1 MYRQNNQLEFAKYM
15 QNLLVEAQNKGPQS
29 VVQMLS
35 QQYPQAAQQAQ
46 QMINGGASIKEAA
59 MHILQQRGIDPTMFM
74 GKKF

>member
-1 MYRQNNQLEFAKYM
+1 MYRQNNSLEFVKYM
-15 QNLLVEAQNKGPQS
+15 QNLLAEAQTKGPQS

-46 QMINGGASIKEAA
+46 QMLNGGVSIQQIA
-59 MHILQQRGIDPTMFM
+59 MKILQERGIDPSMFM